1 MSLVKRTA
9 RFLRR
14 HDYIRRALWMLLV
27 CVLYVIIVVPIYE
40 AYNEESVRRRVSVD
54 RAPLFADM
62 KKLEQRADQL
72 NMPISDLVN
81 NNDTSI
87 SEAENFIDILLRAT
101 GADFANGVLKVRA
114 SFLPVGTFALNNA
127 TITQEE
133 IRGAVT
139 KSLKNGIVDAEGLT
153 APSALATP
161 VTVTLGT
168 TTIKFSA
175 NQIMENRDL
184 QIPFQN
190 GNQAAYPL
198 DKYPAFIFMKVYRE
212 QGNDTAKAYFPVP
225 FKAHFDGAVQS
236 ISFRAFVIYDSVT
249 EASFFIRTRR
259 TTTTVVF
266 SVFICVLMWF
276 LTLGLGILWMQL
288 VVRGREVAPPHMS
301 VGIAILFALPGLR
314 NSQPAVPPV
323 GVASDM
329 FGFVWNIMLVT
340 IFSVSIIITYT
351 LRWSPPAKDPAPKQA
366 AVSEPV
372 STIQITPATPSG
384 NGKHSNTLS
393 VV

>member
-27 CVLYVIIVVPIYE
+27 CVLYVIIVVPVYE
-40 AYNEESVRRRVSVD
+40 AYNEESVRRRVSVN
-54 RAPLFADM
+54 RAPLLADM
-62 KKLEQRADQL
+62 EKLGQRADQL
-72 NMPISDLVN
+72 NVSISDLVY

-87 SEAENFIDILLRAT
+87 SEAEDFIDILLRAT
-101 GADFANGVLKVRA
+101 GADFANNVLKVRA
-114 SFLPVGTFALNNA
+114 SFLPVGTFALDNA
-127 TITQEE
+127 TITQGD

-161 VTVTLGT
+161 VIVTLGT
-168 TTIKFSA
+168 TTIKFPA
-175 NQIMENRDL
+175 NQTMENRDL

-190 GNQAAYPL
+190 GNQAAYHL
-198 DKYPAFIFMKVYRE
+198 TIYRE
-212 QGNDTAKAYFPVP
+212 QGNDTTKAYFPVP
-225 FKAHFDGAVQS
+225 FQAHFDGAVQS

-301 VGIAILFALPGLR
+301 VGIALLFALPGLR
-314 NSQPAVPPV
+314 NSQPAIPPV

-329 FGFVWNIMLVT
+329 FGYIWNITLIT

-351 LRWSPPAKDPAPKQA
+351 LRWSPPKKEPDPVQV

-372 STIQITPATPSG
+372 APAQATPAVPPSDNKHPNTP
-384 NGKHSNTLS
+384 L